1 MAVEGSSEVPLV
13 DLRGLSSAECDLQEI
28 ATQIHHAFTTIGFVA
43 VMNHNITQKEVDE
56 AWNTVD
62 QFFQLPAHVKQKYA
76 YVS

>member
-56 AWNTVD
+56 AWIKWIN
-62 QFFQLPAHVKQKYA
+62 FSNFQAMSSRNMHM
-76 YVS
+76 